1 MMLYSYRCIACGYEW
16 DQRRPVEERN
26 APIACPECGGQAM
39 RVFNRPLAIFGF
51 PPFTGQ
57 WTRGELARA
66 VAPETEEEKR
76 IWREYG

>member
-1 MMLYSYRCIACGYEW
+1 MLYSYRCITCGHEW
-16 DQRRPVEERN
+16 DQRRPVEERD
-26 APIACPECGGQAM
+26 APITCPECAGQAK
-39 RVFNRPLAIFGF
+39 RVFNRPLAIFGIR
-51 PPFTGQ
+51 PFTGQ